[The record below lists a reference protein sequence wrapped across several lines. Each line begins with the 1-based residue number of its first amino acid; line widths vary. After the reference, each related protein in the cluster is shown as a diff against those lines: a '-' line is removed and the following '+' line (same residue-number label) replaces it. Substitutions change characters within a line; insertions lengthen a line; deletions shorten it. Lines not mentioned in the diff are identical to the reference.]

1 MTKQRLMLS
10 AATGALWASVLAV
23 SLAHAD
29 TTISSSTSTALTTSS
44 GGNITVDA
52 NGSVAVSAASAALTL
67 NSNNFITNGG
77 RVANTG
83 TGGAYGF
90 IIDTSAADIVS
101 TGGLTN
107 FGAIDLTGAGSAK
120 TAIMINGGKT
130 YFGNVSLGVSTVGAS
145 SVTVQGDTSSAF
157 YLANNTKMDGN
168 LLLGG
173 SMTMGPASGSQGSS
187 STLVTLDGKLNG
199 NVLID
204 TTGTLSNLGSG
215 ARGVQILGGIGS
227 CASDAANFPSGFTC
241 AAVSEGSFVNQ
252 GIIQVVGTQ
261 FASAQT
267 TNPESGS
274 AVVIGSSI
282 DGGFVNA
289 GPATASAG
297 ITAASITSN
306 GLAASPTLLID
317 PSRALIPG
325 TGTPRG
331 SIVIGP
337 VTNADAVNPG
347 YSFINRGTISA
358 IPTDAQLNS
367 AAVVITGISPTY
379 TTTLTG
385 GLLNTGTI
393 SAKGGTVQQTN
404 SGTSVV
410 AMRIDQ
416 YATVPKV
423 VVQGQAVGGGT
434 FTPGLIEA
442 SMQGNG
448 GGSSYGIVIG
458 ENASVPLIDVKQR
471 GTISA
476 SVETTTVS
484 PSATLA
490 TSVAP
495 FSLRSQAI
503 LDLSGSLKTINNAGA
518 ILAANTQLT
527 PASGAVVSNIARA
540 IDLQASQADNIVVNS
555 SGTILGDIVFGT
567 VGNGRELNVGNTGAA
582 GTVNPA
588 TGVLATPSAYAVVA
602 ATSATLVSGSA
613 PVTTANTIAFGTGVG
628 NKLQVG
634 GFGYVNSVILAGL
647 GGVDI
652 NVENNGTL
660 FIANTAATGPVN
672 ARDFNVNGGTLG
684 LTISQQTSGTTPIVR
699 ASNSAYIDP
708 NAKLG
713 LQFGSFVSSGTTPAS
728 VNNPLP
734 QNITLVTAPVGNLNI
749 SNSTLAADNAELSA
763 NIPFLFQPTATP
775 LSVLRNVNGADS
787 LVLPLPPKSPAQLG
801 LTGASAG
808 VYPYAAAA
816 LANDPLLGASIA
828 SGITN
833 TQTAQSV
840 FAQFTPDVSGGA
852 RQVAILITDQA
863 TGPVA
868 ARQRLLRSFVNEPGE
883 MTLWG
888 EEFAATINNKG
899 RVAADGT
906 LSAYKDRGFGF
917 AVGMDGGSPRGGWY
931 GGAISFYSGDV
942 TQTLPRATKTHTQ
955 WYMLTG
961 YSDWRGRK
969 LFLDTQLSVAY
980 GDFDGKRSLLI
991 CPNGAITCTTPSV
1004 QREAAG
1010 KRAALMASL
1019 GATTGAMLRWNGIQ
1033 VIPHIGLD
1041 VMSLREEGYTERG
1054 GGDGMDLMVAP
1065 YYANSI
1071 RTALGADFKTDIRLW
1086 DFMLTPEARLGYRYD
1101 FIGSAMKLKAGFAS
1115 TGGINAAGNSFTF
1128 VGPDPD
1134 TGNVLLGFSLGAHT
1148 ESWQFGVNYD
1158 WVRGNNG
1165 STTQVGMLTI
1175 LGRI

>member
-1 MTKQRLMLS
+1 MLS
-10 AATGALWASVLAV
+10 AATGALVASVLAG

-29 TTISSSTSTALTTSS
+29 TTINSSTSTALTTSG
-44 GGNITVDA
+44 GGNITIDA
-52 NGSVAVSAASAALTL
+52 TGSVAVSAASSALTL
-67 NSNNFITNGG
+67 NSGNFIANNGG
-77 RVANTG
+77 RIANTG
-83 TGGAYGF
+83 TGGAFGVM
-90 IIDTSAADIVS
+90 IDTSAANIVS
-101 TGGLTN
+101 TGGLAN
-107 FGAIDLTGAGSAK
+107 FGAIDLSGAGSGK
-120 TAIMINGGKT
+120 NAIMISGGNT
-130 YFGNVSLGVSTVGAS
+130 YFGNVTLGASSVGSS

-173 SMTMGPASGSQGSS
+173 SMAMGPASGSQGSS

-204 TTGTLSNLGSG
+204 STGILSNLGSG

-227 CASDAANFPSGFTC
+227 CASDAANFPSGFAC
-241 AAVSEGSFVNQ
+241 AAASEGSFVNQ

-261 FASAQT
+261 FASAQS

-274 AVVIGSSI
+274 ALVIGGSI
-282 DGGFVNA
+282 AGGFVNG
-289 GPATASAG
+289 GPATANASIA
-297 ITAASITSN
+297 AASITSN
-306 GLAASPTLLID
+306 GLAAGPTLLID
-317 PSRALIPG
+317 PSQALTPG

-331 SIVIGP
+331 PIVIGP
-337 VTNADAVNPG
+337 VTTADATDPG

-358 IPTDAQLNS
+358 VPTDAQLNA
-367 AAVVITGISPTY
+367 AAVVITGASPVY

-393 SAKGGTVQQTN
+393 SAQGGTVQQTN
-404 SGTSVV
+404 SSTAVV

-423 VVQGQAVGGGT
+423 VVAGQTVNSST
-434 FTPGLIEA
+434 FTPGIIKA
-442 SMQGNG
+442 TMQGNG
-448 GGSSYGIVIG
+448 GGSAYGIVVG
-458 ENASVPLIDVKQR
+458 QNASVPLIDVKQR

-476 SVETTTVS
+476 SVETSTVS
-484 PSATLA
+484 PGATLA
-490 TSVAP
+490 TSVSP
-495 FSLRSQAI
+495 FSLNSVAI
-503 LDLSGSLKTINNAGA
+503 WDLSGSIQTINNAGA
-518 ILAANTQLT
+518 ILAANTRLT
-527 PASGAVVSNIARA
+527 PASGAVVTNVARA
-540 IDLQASQADNIVVNS
+540 IDLQASQLANIKINNT
-555 SGTILGDIVFGT
+555 GTILGDIVFGT
-567 VGNGRELNVGNTGAA
+567 VGNGRELNVGNTGNA
-582 GTVNPA
+582 GTVNTA

-602 ATSATLVSGSA
+602 ATSATVTAGA
-613 PVTTANTIAFGTGVG
+613 PPITTANTIAFGTGVG
-628 NKLQVG
+628 HQLHVG

-660 FIANTAATGPVN
+660 FIANTAATGAVN

-684 LTISQQTSGTTPIVR
+684 LTISQQSSGTTPIVR

-713 LQFGSFVSSGTTPAS
+713 LQFGSFVSSGTTSAS

-787 LVLPLPPKSPAQLG
+787 LVLTLTPKTPAQLG

-808 VYPYAAAA
+808 VYPFAAAA

-917 AVGMDGGSPRGGWY
+917 AVGVDGGSPRGGWY

-955 WYMLTG
+955 WYMLTA
-961 YSDWRGRK
+961 YSDWRGKK
-969 LFLDTQLSVAY
+969 LFVDTQLSLAY

-991 CPNGAITCTTPSV
+991 CPNGAVTCTTPSL
-1004 QREAAG
+1004 QRDTVG
-1010 KRAALMASL
+1010 KRAALMAAL

-1071 RTALGADFKTDIRLW
+1071 RTAIGTDFKTDIRLW

-1134 TGNVLLGFSLGAHT
+1134 SGNVLLGFSLGAHT

-1158 WVRGNNG
+1158 WIRGNNG

>member
-1 MTKQRLMLS
+1 MLS
-10 AATGALWASVLAV
+10 AATGALLASVLAA
-23 SLAHAD
+23 SLAQAD
-29 TTISSSTSTALTTSS
+29 TTISSSTSTALATASA
-44 GGNITVDA
+44 GNISLDA
-52 NGSVAVSAASAALTL
+52 NGSVAVSAGSAALTL
-67 NSNNFITNGG
+67 NSNNFIANNGG
-77 RVANTG
+77 RIANTG
-83 TGGAYGF
+83 TGGAYGV
-90 IIDTSAADIVS
+90 IIDTSAANLVS
-101 TGGLTN
+101 SGGFTN
-107 FGAIDLTGAGSAK
+107 FGSIDLTGSGSSK
-120 TAIMINGGKT
+120 NAIVISGGKT
-130 YFGNVSLGVSTVGAS
+130 YFGNISLGASTVGTS
-145 SVTVQGDTSSAF
+145 SVAVQGDTSSAF
-157 YLANNTKMDGN
+157 YLANDTKMDGN
-168 LLLGG
+168 VLFGG
-173 SMTMGPASGSQGSS
+173 SMTMNPASGSQGSG
-187 STLVTLDGKLNG
+187 STLVTFDGKLNG

-204 TTGTLSNLGSG
+204 GTGTLSNLGSG

-227 CASDAANFPSGFTC
+227 CASDSANFPGGFAC
-241 AAVSEGSFVNQ
+241 ATASEGSFVNQ

-261 FASAQT
+261 FASARE

-274 AVVIGSSI
+274 AVIIASSI
-282 DGGFVNA
+282 AGGFVNA
-289 GPATASAG
+289 GPATANASIA
-297 ITAASITSN
+297 AASITSN
-306 GLAASPTLLID
+306 GLAAAPTLLID

-337 VTNADAVNPG
+337 VTNADATDAG

-358 IPTDAQLNS
+358 IPTDAQLNA
-367 AAVVITGISPTY
+367 AAVVITGASPAY

-393 SAKGGTVQQTN
+393 SAQGGTVQQTN
-404 SGTSVV
+404 SGTAVV

-423 VVQGQAVGGGT
+423 VVQGQTVSSGT
-434 FTPGLIEA
+434 FTPGIIKA
-442 SMQGNG
+442 TMQGVG
-448 GGSSYGIVIG
+448 GGSAYGIVIG
-458 ENASVPLIDVKQR
+458 ENASVPLIDVKQH

-476 SVETTTVS
+476 SVETSTVS
-484 PSATLA
+484 PSASLA
-490 TSVAP
+490 TSVSP

-503 LDLSGSLKTINNAGA
+503 WDLSGSLTTINNAGA
-518 ILAANTQLT
+518 ILAANTPLT
-527 PASGAVVSNIARA
+527 PASGAVVSSVARA
-540 IDLQASQADNIVVNS
+540 IDLQASQASNIKINT

-567 VGNGRELNVGNTGAA
+567 VGNGRELNVGNTGTSGAA
-582 GTVNPA
+582 NPG
-588 TGVLATPSAYAVVA
+588 TGVLATPNAYAVVA
-602 ATSATLVSGSA
+602 ATSATLVSGAA
-613 PVTTANTIAFGTGVG
+613 PITTANSIAFGTGTG
-628 NKLQVG
+628 NQLHVG
-634 GFGYVNSVILAGL
+634 GFGYVNSVILAGQ

-652 NVENNGTL
+652 TVENNGTL
-660 FIANTAATGPVN
+660 FIANTSTTGPVN
-672 ARDFNVNGGTLG
+672 ARDFKINGGTLG
-684 LTISQQTSGTTPIVR
+684 LTISQQSAGTTPVVR
-699 ASNSAYIDP
+699 ATGDVEIAP
-708 NAKLG
+708 AAKLG

-728 VNNPLP
+728 VNNPMP

-749 SNSTLAADNAELSA
+749 SNSTLAADNAELAA

-775 LSVLRNVNGADS
+775 LSILRNANGADS
-787 LVLPLPPKSPAQLG
+787 LVLTLTPKSPAQLG
-801 LTGASAG
+801 LGGASAG

-816 LANDPLLGASIA
+816 LANDPLLGSSIA

-980 GDFDGKRSLLI
+980 GDFDGKRSLII
-991 CPNGAITCTTPSV
+991 CPNGAVTCATPLV

-1010 KRAALMASL
+1010 KRAALMAAA
-1019 GATTGAMLRWNGIQ
+1019 GATTGAMLRWKGLQ

-1041 VMSLREEGYTERG
+1041 VMSLREEGYSERG
-1054 GGDGMDLMVAP
+1054 GGDGMDLMIAP
-1065 YYANSI
+1065 YYANSV
-1071 RTALGADFKTDIRLW
+1071 RTAIGTDFKTDIRLW

-1101 FIGSAMKLKAGFAS
+1101 FIGSAMKLKAGFVS
-1115 TGGINAAGNSFTF
+1115 TGGINATGNSYTF

-1148 ESWQFGVNYD
+1148 ESWQFGLNYD

-1165 STTQVGMLTI
+1165 STTQVGMLTV